1 MAQQDKRNFNEIKKE
16 NQEKQ
21 QQSAVEAYVKEVIN
35 KNEEAKKEEPNNRKE
50 IGISFLS
57 FEDTYVLNALNVIS
71 KSIDWEFESGVVS
84 HAIYLKCKYNSIL
97 SDMAKFG
104 MSKEEFDS
112 RIQDIADFAEN
123 EVNKIVKSTNSLV

>member
-21 QQSAVEAYVKEVIN
+21 QSAVEAYVKEVVN
-35 KNEEAKKEEPNNRKE
+35 KKEETASNKDVS
-50 IGISFLS
+50 ILS
-57 FEDTYVLNALNVIS
+57 FEDTYVLNALNVVS

-104 MSKEEFDS
+104 MAKEEFDS

>member
-21 QQSAVEAYVKEVIN
+21 QQSAVEAYVKEVVN
-35 KNEEAKKEEPNNRKE
+35 KNEEAKKEETVNNKDVS
-50 IGISFLS
+50 ILS
-57 FEDTYVLNALNVIS
+57 FEDTYVLNALNVVS

-104 MSKEEFDS
+104 MTKEEFDS

>member
-1 MAQQDKRNFNEIKKE
+1 MAQHDKRNFNEIKQQQ

-21 QQSAVEAYVKEVIN
+21 QPEVEVKEVIN
-35 KNEEAKKEEPNNRKE
+35 KNEEVKKETPSNREE

-57 FEDTYVLNALNVIS
+57 FEDTYVLNALTVVS

-104 MSKEEFDS
+104 MRKEEFDS
-112 RIQDIADFAEN
+112 RIQDIADFAEK

>member
-21 QQSAVEAYVKEVIN
+21 QQSAVEAYVKEVVN
-35 KNEEAKKEEPNNRKE
+35 KNEEAKKEEPNNREE

-84 HAIYLKCKYNSIL
+84 HAIYLKCKYNSIV

>member
-1 MAQQDKRNFNEIKKE
+1 MAQHDKRNFNEIKKE

-21 QQSAVEAYVKEVIN
+21 QSAVEVYVKEVAN
-35 KNEEAKKEEPNNRKE
+35 KNEELKKEETVSNKDVS
-50 IGISFLS
+50 ILS
-57 FEDTYVLNALNVIS
+57 FEDTYVLNALNVVA

>member
-21 QQSAVEAYVKEVIN
+21 QSAVEAYVKEVVN
-35 KNEEAKKEEPNNRKE
+35 KNEEAKKKE
-50 IGISFLS
+50 TVSNKDVVILS
-57 FEDTYVLNALNVIS
+57 FEDTYVLNALNVVS

>member
-21 QQSAVEAYVKEVIN
+21 QSAVEAYVKEVVN
-35 KNEEAKKEEPNNRKE
+35 KNEEAKKEETVSNKDVF
-50 IGISFLS
+50 ILS
-57 FEDTYVLNALNVIS
+57 FEDTYVLNALNVVS

-104 MSKEEFDS
+104 MTKEEFDS
-112 RIQDIADFAEN
+112 RIQDIANFAEN

>member
-21 QQSAVEAYVKEVIN
+21 QSAVETYVKEVVN
-35 KNEEAKKEEPNNRKE
+35 KNEEAKKEETVSNKDVV
-50 IGISFLS
+50 ILS
-57 FEDTYVLNALNVIS
+57 FEDTYVLNALNVVS

-104 MSKEEFDS
+104 MTKEEFDS

>member
-21 QQSAVEAYVKEVIN
+21 QSAVEAYVKEVVN
-35 KNEEAKKEEPNNRKE
+35 KNEEAKKEETVNTKDVD
-50 IGISFLS
+50 ILS
-57 FEDTYVLNALNVIS
+57 FEDTYVLNALNVVS

-104 MSKEEFDS
+104 MTKEEFDS

-123 EVNKIVKSTNSLV
+123 EVNKIVKSSNSLV

>member
-21 QQSAVEAYVKEVIN
+21 QSAVEAYVKEVVN
-35 KNEEAKKEEPNNRKE
+35 KNEEAKKEETVSNKDVS
-50 IGISFLS
+50 ILS
-57 FEDTYVLNALNVIS
+57 FEDTYVLNALKVVS

>member
-21 QQSAVEAYVKEVIN
+21 QSAVEAYVKEVVN
-35 KNEEAKKEEPNNRKE
+35 KNEEAKKEETVSNKDVV
-50 IGISFLS
+50 ILS
-57 FEDTYVLNALNVIS
+57 FEDTYVLNALNVVS

>member
-21 QQSAVEAYVKEVIN
+21 QSAVEAYVKEVVN
-35 KNEEAKKEEPNNRKE
+35 KNEELKKEETVSNKD
-50 IGISFLS
+50 IDILS
-57 FEDTYVLNALNVIS
+57 FEDTYVLNALTVVS

-104 MSKEEFDS
+104 MTKEEFDS

>member
-21 QQSAVEAYVKEVIN
+21 QSAVEAYVKEVVN
-35 KNEEAKKEEPNNRKE
+35 KNEEAKKEETVSNKDVV
-50 IGISFLS
+50 ILS
-57 FEDTYVLNALNVIS
+57 FEDTYVLNALNVVS

-84 HAIYLKCKYNSIL
+84 HAIYLKCKYNSIV

>member
-21 QQSAVEAYVKEVIN
+21 QSAVEAYVKEVVN
-35 KNEEAKKEEPNNRKE
+35 KNEEAKKEETVSNKDVS
-50 IGISFLS
+50 ILS
-57 FEDTYVLNALNVIS
+57 FEDTYVLNALNVVS

>member
-21 QQSAVEAYVKEVIN
+21 KSAVEAYVKEVVN
-35 KNEEAKKEEPNNRKE
+35 KNEEAKKEETVSNKDV
-50 IGISFLS
+50 GILS
-57 FEDTYVLNALNVIS
+57 FEDTYVLNALNVVA

>member
-21 QQSAVEAYVKEVIN
+21 QSAVEAYVKEVVN
-35 KNEEAKKEEPNNRKE
+35 KNDEVKKEETVSNKD
-50 IGISFLS
+50 IDILS
-57 FEDTYVLNALNVIS
+57 FEDTYVLNALTVVS

-104 MSKEEFDS
+104 MTKEEFDS

>member
-21 QQSAVEAYVKEVIN
+21 QQSAVEAYVKEVVN
-35 KNEEAKKEEPNNRKE
+35 KNEEAKKEETVSNKD
-50 IGISFLS
+50 IDILS
-57 FEDTYVLNALNVIS
+57 FEDTYVLNALNVVA

-104 MSKEEFDS
+104 MTKEEFDS

>member
-21 QQSAVEAYVKEVIN
+21 QSAVEAYVKEVVN
-35 KNEEAKKEEPNNRKE
+35 KNEEAKKEETVSNKDVD
-50 IGISFLS
+50 ILS
-57 FEDTYVLNALNVIS
+57 FEDTYVLNALNVVS

>member
-1 MAQQDKRNFNEIKKE
+1 MAQNDKRNFNEIKKE

-21 QQSAVEAYVKEVIN
+21 QSAVEAYVKEVVN
-35 KNEEAKKEEPNNRKE
+35 KNEEAKKEEPNNREE

>member
-21 QQSAVEAYVKEVIN
+21 QQSAVEAYVKEVVN
-35 KNEEAKKEEPNNRKE
+35 KNEEAKKEETVSNKDVS
-50 IGISFLS
+50 ILS
-57 FEDTYVLNALNVIS
+57 FEDTYVLNALNVVS

-104 MSKEEFDS
+104 MTKEEFDS

-123 EVNKIVKSTNSLV
+123 EVNKIVKFTNSLV

>member
-21 QQSAVEAYVKEVIN
+21 QSAVEAYVKEVVN
-35 KNEEAKKEEPNNRKE
+35 KNEEAKKEETVSNKDVV
-50 IGISFLS
+50 ILS
-57 FEDTYVLNALNVIS
+57 FEDTYVLNALNVVS

-104 MSKEEFDS
+104 MSKEELDS

>member
-21 QQSAVEAYVKEVIN
+21 QSAVEAYVKEVVN
-35 KNEEAKKEEPNNRKE
+35 KNEEAKKEEIVSNKDVV
-50 IGISFLS
+50 ILS
-57 FEDTYVLNALNVIS
+57 FEDTYVLNALNVVA

-104 MSKEEFDS
+104 MTKEEFDS

-123 EVNKIVKSTNSLV
+123 EVNKIVKSTNSLA

>member
-21 QQSAVEAYVKEVIN
+21 QQSAVEAYVKEVVN
-35 KNEEAKKEEPNNRKE
+35 KNDEVKKEETVSNKD
-50 IGISFLS
+50 IDILS
-57 FEDTYVLNALNVIS
+57 FEDTYVLNALNVVA

-104 MSKEEFDS
+104 MTKEEFDS

>member
-21 QQSAVEAYVKEVIN
+21 QSAVEAYVKEVVN
-35 KNEEAKKEEPNNRKE
+35 KNEEKKEEPNNRKE

>member
-21 QQSAVEAYVKEVIN
+21 QSAVEAYVKEVVN
-35 KNEEAKKEEPNNRKE
+35 KNEEAKKEETVSNKE
-50 IGISFLS
+50 ISILS
-57 FEDTYVLNALNVIS
+57 FEDTYVLNALNVVS

>member
-21 QQSAVEAYVKEVIN
+21 QQSAVEAYVKEVVN
-35 KNEEAKKEEPNNRKE
+35 KNEEAKKEETASNKDVS
-50 IGISFLS
+50 ILS
-57 FEDTYVLNALNVIS
+57 FEDTYVLNALNVVS

-104 MSKEEFDS
+104 MTKEEFDS

>member
-21 QQSAVEAYVKEVIN
+21 QRSAVEAYVKEVVN
-35 KNEEAKKEEPNNRKE
+35 KNEEAKKEETVSNKDVV
-50 IGISFLS
+50 ILS
-57 FEDTYVLNALNVIS
+57 FEDTYVLNALNVVS

>member
-21 QQSAVEAYVKEVIN
+21 QSAVEAYVKEVVN
-35 KNEEAKKEEPNNRKE
+35 KNEEAKKEETVSNKD
-50 IGISFLS
+50 IDILS
-57 FEDTYVLNALNVIS
+57 FEDTYVLNALNVVS

-104 MSKEEFDS
+104 MTKEEFDS

>member
-21 QQSAVEAYVKEVIN
+21 QQSAVEAYVKEVVN
-35 KNEEAKKEEPNNRKE
+35 KNEEAKKEETVSNKDVV
-50 IGISFLS
+50 ILS
-57 FEDTYVLNALNVIS
+57 FEDTYVLNALNVVA

-104 MSKEEFDS
+104 MTKEEFDS

>member
-21 QQSAVEAYVKEVIN
+21 QSAVEAYVKEVVN

>member
-21 QQSAVEAYVKEVIN
+21 QSAVEAYVKEVVN
-35 KNEEAKKEEPNNRKE
+35 KNEEAKKEETVSNKD
-50 IGISFLS
+50 IDILS
-57 FEDTYVLNALNVIS
+57 FEDTYVLNALNVVA

-104 MSKEEFDS
+104 MTKEEFDS

-123 EVNKIVKSTNSLV
+123 EVNKIVRSTNSLV

>member
-1 MAQQDKRNFNEIKKE
+1 MAQHDKRNFNEIKQQ

-21 QQSAVEAYVKEVIN
+21 QPEVEVKEVIN
-35 KNEEAKKEEPNNRKE
+35 KNEEVKKEEISNRN
-50 IGISFLS
+50 IGILS
-57 FEDTYVLNALNVIS
+57 FEDTYVLNALTVIS
-71 KSIDWEFESGVVS
+71 KSINWEFESGVVS

>member
-16 NQEKQ
+16 NQEKK
-21 QQSAVEAYVKEVIN
+21 QSAVEAYVKEVVN
-35 KNEEAKKEEPNNRKE
+35 KNEEAKKEETVSNKDVV
-50 IGISFLS
+50 ILS
-57 FEDTYVLNALNVIS
+57 FEDTYVLNALNVVS

-104 MSKEEFDS
+104 MTKEEFDS

>member
-21 QQSAVEAYVKEVIN
+21 QSAVEAYVKEVVN
-35 KNEEAKKEEPNNRKE
+35 KNEEAKKEETVSNKDVD
-50 IGISFLS
+50 ILS
-57 FEDTYVLNALNVIS
+57 FEDTYVLNALNVVS

-104 MSKEEFDS
+104 MTKEEFDS

>member
-1 MAQQDKRNFNEIKKE
+1 MAQHDKRNFNEIKQQQ

-21 QQSAVEAYVKEVIN
+21 QPEVEVKEVIN
-35 KNEEAKKEEPNNRKE
+35 KNEEVKKETIDNRD
-50 IGISFLS
+50 IGILS
-57 FEDTYVLNALNVIS
+57 FEDTYVLNALKVIS

-104 MSKEEFDS
+104 MTKEEFDS

>member
-16 NQEKQ
+16 NQEKH
-21 QQSAVEAYVKEVIN
+21 QQSAVEAYVKEVVN
-35 KNEEAKKEEPNNRKE
+35 KIEEAKKEETVSNKD
-50 IGISFLS
+50 IDILS
-57 FEDTYVLNALNVIS
+57 FEDTYVLNALKVVS

>member
-21 QQSAVEAYVKEVIN
+21 QSAVEAYVKEVVN
-35 KNEEAKKEEPNNRKE
+35 KNEEAKKEETVSNKDVS
-50 IGISFLS
+50 ILS
-57 FEDTYVLNALNVIS
+57 FEDTYVLNALNVVS

-104 MSKEEFDS
+104 ISKEEFDS
-112 RIQDIADFAEN
+112 RIQDIANFAEN

>member
-21 QQSAVEAYVKEVIN
+21 QSAVEAYVKEVVN
-35 KNEEAKKEEPNNRKE
+35 KNEEVKKEEPNNRKE

>member
-21 QQSAVEAYVKEVIN
+21 QSAVEAYVKEVVN
-35 KNEEAKKEEPNNRKE
+35 KNDEVKKEETVSNKD
-50 IGISFLS
+50 IDILS
-57 FEDTYVLNALNVIS
+57 FEDTYVLNALNVVS